1 MTIFDT
7 EEKNLREQIAFLE
20 TENNALKAHIIEL
33 EEENKQLK
41 EKNKELKAKASY
53 FYQELCDAEAE
64 GRIWY

>member
-1 MTIFDT
+1 MFDP
-7 EEKNLREQIAFLE
+7 EESYQDIIYMKNKKIKEQKEYIERLE
-20 TENNALKAHIIEL
+20 KEN
-33 EEENKQLK
+33 EELK